1 MASLRQWVGVG
12 HPQTGRGIFF
22 FESLGLCLLL
32 GHQPVGGEQLNRDK
46 TTAGSKRCWESVL
59 VNCEFRKR
67 KDLFCKLI
75 FTSSS
80 CFLFFLEKSYFTD
93 LEPLNVAWIC

>member
-67 KDLFCKLI
+67 KDLLQTNFHFI
-75 FTSSS
+75 
-80 CFLFFLEKSYFTD
+80 
-93 LEPLNVAWIC
+93 